1 MVRTQAPRPSLWVS
15 PANQQACETHK
26 EGRGAWVLTIY
37 GISGLALLG
46 VLAYYFSA
54 YITH

>member
-1 MVRTQAPRPSLWVS
+1 MEHRALENSSVS
-15 PANQQACETHK
+15 PANQASTHK

>member
-1 MVRTQAPRPSLWVS
+1 MEHRALSNSSVSAAQS
-15 PANQQACETHK
+15 PASETHKK
-26 EGRGAWVLTIY
+26 EGRGTWVLTIY

-54 YITH
+54 YVTH

>member
-1 MVRTQAPRPSLWVS
+1 MDHRALSNSSLSTTDSQAG
-15 PANQQACETHK
+15 AAHK
-26 EGRGAWVLTIY
+26 EGRGTWVLTIY

-54 YITH
+54 YVTH

>member
-1 MVRTQAPRPSLWVS
+1 LKILLFL
-15 PANQQACETHK
+15 QQISKLLKTHK

>member
-1 MVRTQAPRPSLWVS
+1 MEQRALGNSSISSAQS
-15 PANQQACETHK
+15 PACETHK
-26 EGRGAWVLTIY
+26 EGRGTWVLTIY
-37 GISGLALLG
+37 GISGLALLA

>member
-1 MVRTQAPRPSLWVS
+1 MDHRALENSSVSANPS
-15 PANQQACETHK
+15 QACETHK
-26 EGRGAWVLTIY
+26 EGRGTWVLTIY

-54 YITH
+54 YVTH